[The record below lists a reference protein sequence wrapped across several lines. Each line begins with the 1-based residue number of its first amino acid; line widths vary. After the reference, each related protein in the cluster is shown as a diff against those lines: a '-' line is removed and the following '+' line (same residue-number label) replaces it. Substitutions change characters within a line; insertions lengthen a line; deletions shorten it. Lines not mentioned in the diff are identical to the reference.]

1 MGFTPFGIR
10 NKLKKRLGMGRPE
23 RRIVKHSITYLLP
36 DGSERTIEAEE
47 HYSVLMASEALEAPI
62 STGRRAGGTC
72 PDGGCAQC
80 RIEVVDGTGLSP
92 ITDAEIRSME
102 ALAKGEPHEGRA
114 RKPGRPVEAT
124 SRLACY
130 AKIQGSGARVRVYAL
145 FDFDSIRG
153 DPEGT

>member
-1 MGFTPFGIR
+1 VGFTPFGIR
-10 NKLKKRLGMGRPE
+10 DKLKQRLGMGRPE
-23 RRIVKHSITYLLP
+23 RQIVKHRITYLLP

-72 PDGGCAQC
+72 PDGGCAAC
-80 RIEVVDGTGLSP
+80 RVEVLDGSGLTP
-92 ITDAEIRSME
+92 RTDAELRSME
-102 ALAKGEPHEGRA
+102 ALAAGEPHEGRA
-114 RKPGRPVEAT
+114 RKPGPPIEAT
-124 SRLACY
+124 SRLSCY
-130 AKIQGSGARVRVYAL
+130 AKIVGPGARVRVYEL